1 LEVVFAQTLRNRK
14 WVIYYMGKFLIVAGV
29 ILVVIGLLTYVLPLF
44 RLPGDIRYE
53 GQNFKVYVPIIT
65 CIIISIILTILFNL
79 FRK

>member
-1 LEVVFAQTLRNRK
+1 
-14 WVIYYMGKFLIVAGV
+14 MGKFLIVAGV

-44 RLPGDIRYE
+44 RLPGDIHYE
-53 GQNFKVYVPIIT
+53 GQNFKVYFPIVT